1 MVKEGNM
8 KLQARCAKIKLKP
21 GSLERVRE
29 WAHTLHVTRRA
40 EALETLRAETVILE
54 SYYLDRTP
62 QGDYL
67 IAFMLAQNFET
78 AHRAVEESTHD
89 IDRYHQAFKEEVW
102 DSLQPLEL
110 LVELE
115 RIGELSDPGPS
126 SEREKG

>member
-1 MVKEGNM
+1 M
-8 KLQARCAKIKLKP
+8 KFQARCAKIKLKP
-21 GSLERVRE
+21 GSVERVRE
-29 WAHTLHVTRRA
+29 WAHTLQVTRRA

-67 IAFMLAQNFET
+67 IAFMLAQNFED
-78 AHRAVEESTHD
+78 ARRAVEASTQD

-102 DSLQPLEL
+102 DSLRPLEP

-115 RIGELSDPGPS
+115 RIGEVSDPSPS
-126 SEREKG
+126 SERQKG